1 MESREK
7 SAGESSEE
15 AASASAEP
23 TPDSQPG
30 RGLVIVN
37 TGDGKGKTTAALGMA
52 MRAVGGGLRVC
63 VLQYIKGQWKPG
75 ELKAAGML
83 PRFDYLPLGVG
94 FTWTKTPEEH
104 MAALRQ
110 AWAKTQEVVL
120 DGPYDLVVL
129 DEINYALALK
139 KLPVEEVFTAADV
152 IDLLRRRPPAL
163 HVVLTG
169 RGAHPDIVA
178 YADLVTEMRLVKHP
192 YQQGIRAARGV
203 EF

>member
-1 MESREK
+1 M
-7 SAGESSEE
+7 SEP
-15 AASASAEP
+15 AEQEP
-23 TPDSQPG
+23 
-30 RGLVIVN
+30 RGLIIVH
-37 TGDGKGKTTAALGMA
+37 TGDGKGKTTAALGMCL
-52 MRAVGGGLRVC
+52 RAVGGGLRVC

-83 PRFDYLPLGVG
+83 PRFDYIPMGVG

-104 MAALRQ
+104 MAALRE

-120 DGPYDLVVL
+120 SGQYDIVVL

-139 KLPVEEVFTAADV
+139 TLPVAEVFTPADV
-152 IDLLRRRPPAL
+152 LDLLRRRPPAL

-169 RGAHPDIVA
+169 RGAHSDIVE
-178 YADLVTEMRLVKHP
+178 YADLVTEMKLIKHP
-192 YQQGIRAARGV
+192 YQKGIKAARGV

>member
-1 MESREK
+1 M
-7 SAGESSEE
+7 SEP
-15 AASASAEP
+15 AEQEP
-23 TPDSQPG
+23 
-30 RGLVIVN
+30 RGLIIVH
-37 TGDGKGKTTAALGMA
+37 TGDGKGKTTAALGMCL
-52 MRAVGGGLRVC
+52 RAVGGGLRVC

-83 PRFDYLPLGVG
+83 PRFDYIPMGVG

-104 MAALRQ
+104 MAALRE

-120 DGPYDLVVL
+120 SGQYDIVAL

-139 KLPVEEVFTAADV
+139 TLPVAEVFTPADV
-152 IDLLRRRPPAL
+152 LDLLRRRPPAL

-169 RGAHPDIVA
+169 RGAHSDIVE
-178 YADLVTEMRLVKHP
+178 YADLVTEMKLIKHP
-192 YQQGIRAARGV
+192 YQKGIKAARGV

>member
-1 MESREK
+1 MESTDD
-7 SAGESSEE
+7 S
-15 AASASAEP
+15 SASDKQAE
-23 TPDSQPG
+23 
-30 RGLVIVN
+30 RGLVIIN
-37 TGDGKGKTTAALGMA
+37 TGDGKGKTTAALGTA
-52 MRAVGGGLRVC
+52 FRAVGGGLRVC

-75 ELKAAGML
+75 ELKAAAML
-83 PRFDYLPLGVG
+83 PRFDYIPMGVG

-104 MAALRQ
+104 MTALRA

-120 DGPYDLVVL
+120 QGPYDLVVL

-139 KLPVEEVFTAADV
+139 KLPVAEVFTAADV

-192 YQQGIRAARGV
+192 YQQGIKAARGI